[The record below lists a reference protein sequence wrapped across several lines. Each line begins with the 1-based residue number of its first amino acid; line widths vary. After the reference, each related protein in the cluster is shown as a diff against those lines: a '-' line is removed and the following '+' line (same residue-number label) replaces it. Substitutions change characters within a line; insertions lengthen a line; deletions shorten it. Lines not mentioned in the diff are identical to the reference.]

1 MKPCGI
7 RLEITHIR
15 AEQKY
20 ILSHFQTSVKNK
32 LWLIALCHLWTLKI
46 QIQNMI
52 IDKYKYKHIMS
63 SGLLPSITFELCR
76 GLEDGARRW
85 NEGCQGTDWE
95 NKVRVW
101 ENNKCS
107 KMHKCGKGSA
117 LHLEGKQ
124 FSKACNAQVHTWMLT
139 TRPQHR
145 V

>member
-1 MKPCGI
+1 MKPCVI

-32 LWLIALCHLWTLKI
+32 LWLLPSIICELW
-46 QIQNMI
+46 
-52 IDKYKYKHIMS
+52 KYKYKIWYIDKHKYKYIMS

-107 KMHKCGKGSA
+107 KMHKCGKGTA
-117 LHLEGKQ
+117 PHLEGKQ